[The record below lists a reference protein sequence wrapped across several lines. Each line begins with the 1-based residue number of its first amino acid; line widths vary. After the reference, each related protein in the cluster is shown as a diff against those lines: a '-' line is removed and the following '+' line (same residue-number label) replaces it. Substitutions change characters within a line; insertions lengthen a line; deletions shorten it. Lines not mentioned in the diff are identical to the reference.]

1 MFSHSSIEEH
11 SEEFQNR
18 FFQTSDVDS
27 LKSLSAASFIRE
39 DDESFTETI
48 ILLMFYKIWK
58 AWSLAFDKETDQLY
72 KLNKQQ
78 EDEIKE
84 LKTRL

>member
-48 ILLMFYKIWK
+48 ILLMFYKI
-58 AWSLAFDKETDQLY
+58 
-72 KLNKQQ
+72 
-78 EDEIKE
+78 
-84 LKTRL
+84 